1 MPSMTGFGKA
11 VAYTEQAE
19 LRCELRSV
27 NNRYLDISLR
37 LPKEF
42 AAYEKRIRD
51 AIKQSVHRGKVTV
64 SMDLI
69 LNAGN
74 GGMVFSPKKLKNY
87 YNALLAVKETLHL
100 NDEITLNHI
109 LNLWEDSAPEVSE
122 LSEEEMSVLIINA
135 LNTALEPFNRMRK
148 EEGAHLL
155 QDMQERL
162 AKIVLLKD
170 EITERAKENVQKEF
184 DKLYAN
190 VLRLIGE
197 QKIDRQRLEQE
208 VAILS
213 DRVDIT
219 EECVRLDSHINLF
232 KQTIKNEAEVGKKLT
247 FILQEMLR
255 EVNTINSKNSL
266 LEIQH
271 KVIRMKEEIEK
282 IREQAQNLE

>member
-1 MPSMTGFGKA
+1 MTGFGKA